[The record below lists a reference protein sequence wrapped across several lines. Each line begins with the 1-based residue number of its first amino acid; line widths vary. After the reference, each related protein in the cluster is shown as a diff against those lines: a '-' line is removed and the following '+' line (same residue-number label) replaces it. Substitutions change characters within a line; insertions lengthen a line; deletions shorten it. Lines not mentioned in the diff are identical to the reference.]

1 MIVVAEVVFWVSC
14 AAAVFAYAGYSLS
27 ILLIALFVRR
37 PHRTGDILPSVTF
50 LITAYNEERNIG
62 AKLGQ
67 TLALNYPSDRLEII
81 VASDGSTD
89 RTDEIVRSFADRGVR
104 LVRVEGRVGKTET
117 QNHAVREA
125 HGEIIVFSD
134 ATTRYE
140 PDALRMLVRN
150 YADPGVG
157 AVSGRYEYSN
167 PTGASIG
174 VGSVV
179 FWKYENL
186 IKTLQSRI
194 GTITGCC
201 GCIYSVRRDLY
212 RPLPADIISDLCEP
226 LKVLE
231 HGHRI
236 VFEPQAIAY
245 EETTEEANEEFSMRV
260 RVAVRGMRGML
271 FMRRLF
277 NPFRYGFVAYQ
288 LWSHKVMRWLVP
300 VFMVL
305 AFVSNVALLG
315 RPLYN
320 VTFALQLL
328 LYGFAVLGLL
338 LAPLN
343 VRLLPFSLPL
353 YLVTVNWAA
362 LVAMG
367 RVLRG
372 YRAVTWETVRR

>member
-1 MIVVAEVVFWVSC
+1 
-14 AAAVFAYAGYSLS
+14 
-27 ILLIALFVRR
+27 
-37 PHRTGDILPSVTF
+37 
-50 LITAYNEERNIG
+50 
-62 AKLGQ
+62 
-67 TLALNYPSDRLEII
+67 
-81 VASDGSTD
+81 
-89 RTDEIVRSFADRGVR
+89 
-104 LVRVEGRVGKTET
+104 
-117 QNHAVREA
+117 
-125 HGEIIVFSD
+125 
-134 ATTRYE
+134 
-140 PDALRMLVRN
+140 
-150 YADPGVG
+150 
-157 AVSGRYEYSN
+157 
-167 PTGASIG
+167 
-174 VGSVV
+174 
-179 FWKYENL
+179 
-186 IKTLQSRI
+186 
-194 GTITGCC
+194 
-201 GCIYSVRRDLY
+201 VRRDLY
-212 RPLPADIISDLCEP
+212 RPLPADSISDLCEP

-305 AFVSNVALLG
+305 AFVSNMALLG